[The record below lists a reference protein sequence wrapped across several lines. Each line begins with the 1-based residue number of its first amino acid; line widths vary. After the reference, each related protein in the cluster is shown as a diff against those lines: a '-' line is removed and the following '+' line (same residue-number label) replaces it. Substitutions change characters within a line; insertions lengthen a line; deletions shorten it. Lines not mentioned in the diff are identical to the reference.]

1 MNIAVIGKG
10 RVATHLLQTLVNSG
24 HEVTACGGR
33 QRVQAVPADADVIIL
48 AIKDDAIPLVAGEF
62 ADRSCL
68 VVHTSGS
75 VPMDTIPTV
84 HRGVLYPM
92 QTFSLER
99 DVDFRKVPLF
109 LETAGQDDMAL
120 LKDLASSISGIHM
133 PLDSAKRRVMHL
145 SAVLCC
151 NFVNHL
157 YQLSHEI
164 LAKEDIPFDV
174 LLPLID
180 ETAAKVHELT
190 PYEAQTGPAIRWDEQ
205 VIARHMDMLSNP
217 RHRDIYRIL
226 SESIKE
232 THNDYRGNT

>member
-1 MNIAVIGKG
+1 MKIAVIGRG
-10 RVATHLLQTLVNSG
+10 RVATHLSQALMRFG
-24 HEVTACGGR
+24 HEVTGCGGR
-33 QRVQAVPADADVIIL
+33 QRVQAVPGDADIIIL
-48 AIKDDAIPLVAGEF
+48 AIKDDAISVVAEEF

-75 VPMDTIPTV
+75 VAMDAIHSV

-92 QTFSLER
+92 QTFTVER
-99 DVDFRKVPLF
+99 EVDFRKVPLF
-109 LETAGQDDMAL
+109 LETAQEDDMPL
-120 LKDLASSISGIHM
+120 LKNLASSISNIHM
-133 PLDSAKRRVMHL
+133 PLDSAKRRVIHL
-145 SAVLCC
+145 SAVMCC

-164 LAKEDIPFDV
+164 LAKEKIPFDV

-205 VIARHMDMLSNP
+205 VIARHIDMLCIP

-232 THNDYRGNT
+232 THNDNSQ